1 MQIVK
6 KVREFFKNLL
16 NKEEKKVVLYEFE
29 ESKEPEH
36 FVSVWDYLPFR
47 ENTQAAHL
55 SKVIGFEEWV
65 SMKEIFRRIKELFGI
80 EYKNDKSLYP
90 YLKTLTDIGLFE
102 TSDVGGQRKW
112 RKKEIIIK
120 VTIEEKEEE
129 TEEARVIA

>member
-1 MQIVK
+1 MRIVK
-6 KVREFFKNLL
+6 KIQNFFKKLL
-16 NKEEKKVVLYEFE
+16 NKEEKKTILYEFE

-36 FVSVWDYLPFR
+36 FVSIWDYLPFR
-47 ENTQAAHL
+47 ENTQASHL

-102 TSDVGGQRKW
+102 TNDVGGQRKW

-120 VTIEEKEEE
+120 VKLTEKEEE
-129 TEEARVIA
+129 LEETKAFA